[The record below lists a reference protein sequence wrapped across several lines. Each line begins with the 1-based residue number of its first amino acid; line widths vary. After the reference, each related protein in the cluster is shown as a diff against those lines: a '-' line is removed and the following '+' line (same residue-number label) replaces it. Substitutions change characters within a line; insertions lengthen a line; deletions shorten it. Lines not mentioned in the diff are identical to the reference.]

1 MYLSKPYVGKA
12 HDFGILKQE
21 FEPGKSW
28 FNNHKVKLDLG
39 FYGFKDLYKCKELE
53 MPHKKPKNEELD
65 EQRKV
70 DNKSLASSRV
80 KVEHAIGGLKRY
92 RILTDRLRCKN
103 DNIYSEMLGICA
115 GLWNF
120 RLNHSFS

>member
-1 MYLSKPYVGKA
+1 MSKPYVGKA

-21 FEPGKSW
+21 FKPGKSW
-28 FNNHKVKLDLG
+28 FKHHKVQLDLG

-53 MPHKKPKNEELD
+53 IPNKRPKNEDLN
-65 EQRKV
+65 EQRKLE
-70 DNKSLASSRV
+70 NKQLASSRV

-92 RILTDRLRCKN
+92 RILMDRLRCKSTN
-103 DNIYSEMLGICA
+103 TYSEMLGICA

-120 RLNHSFS
+120 RLKHSSS